1 MIGVCSYGLADCQN
15 WAPEVYTR
23 VRHHLIYSA
32 VADPDNFS
40 CGSGSFFCP
49 RLRIMLPDLKYV
61 IKSLLGWKLFNDVE
75 QLSKTDN
82 DKVELHFLSHY
93 MCSSIYA
100 MYKKKQN
107 PVPEKAESGSR
118 KSRIQI
124 IETN

>member
-1 MIGVCSYGLADCQN
+1 
-15 WAPEVYTR
+15 
-23 VRHHLIYSA
+23 
-32 VADPDNFS
+32 
-40 CGSGSFFCP
+40 
-49 RLRIMLPDLKYV
+49 MLPDLKYV
-61 IKSLLGWKLFNDVE
+61 IKSLLGWKLLNDVE

-118 KSRIQI
+118 KSRIRIKKKQNPDQEKAGSGSRKSRI
-124 IETN
+124 RIKKKQDPDHRNLIKIQGPYKS